1 MLAFSDRQTHGVLRA
16 FIPSS
21 FFAEINELMWRM
33 RNNNANELL
42 QLQLQLLD
50 HFDADYFENALIKWD
65 KSLRE
70 QSLARVRDLCYQI
83 LNGD

>member
-1 MLAFSDRQTHGVLRA
+1 
-16 FIPSS
+16 
-21 FFAEINELMWRM
+21 MWRM